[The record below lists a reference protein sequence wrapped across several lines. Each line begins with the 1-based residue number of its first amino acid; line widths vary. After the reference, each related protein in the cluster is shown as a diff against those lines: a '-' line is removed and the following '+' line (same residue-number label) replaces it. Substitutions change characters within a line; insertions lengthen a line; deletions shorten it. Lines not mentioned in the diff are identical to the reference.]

1 MMRSLNVSTE
11 VFAAIWAKRQDG
23 EETEDAILK
32 RLLGCSHVATAA
44 NVANAGNKVA
54 SGGGG
59 VHDSRY
65 GVDFPEGFEI
75 LRTYK
80 RRNYVA
86 VAKGG
91 FWVRADNGERY
102 PTLNQLN
109 GSIAAGAEN
118 VWNGNWK
125 YKATDGSVRSIG
137 DLRR

>member
-23 EETEDAILK
+23 EETEDAIL
-32 RLLGCSHVATAA
+32 RRVLGCSR
-44 NVANAGNKVA
+44 VA
-54 SGGGG
+54 SGASTVSKSSPTGGG
-59 VHDSRY
+59 VHDIRN

-75 LRTYK
+75 LRSYK

-86 VAKGG
+86 IAKGG
-91 FWVRADNGERY
+91 YWVRADNGERY

-125 YKATDGSVRSIG
+125 YKAADGSIRSIS